1 LQAAKQAAPAQAAGG
16 DRFYFESRAG
26 GRVAGLGRGAGGA
39 KPALRLPVSDVAQGV
54 HSGADGERSEGLAQ
68 ETVKNVGAKSFYRRG
83 KRWVD
88 ADVTEEQEKKS
99 IRLKQFSDDYFK
111 LAEQHGGKLS
121 RYLAFDEAVLVNLA
135 GQAYLIEPEE

>member
-1 LQAAKQAAPAQAAGG
+1 LG
-16 DRFYFESRAG
+16 DA
-26 GRVAGLGRGAGGA
+26 
-39 KPALRLPVSDVAQGV
+39 
-54 HSGADGERSEGLAQ
+54 ERSEGLVQ
-68 ETVKNVGAKSFYRRG
+68 EAIKNVGAKSFYRRG

-121 RYLAFDEAVLVNLA
+121 QYLAFDEAVLVNLD